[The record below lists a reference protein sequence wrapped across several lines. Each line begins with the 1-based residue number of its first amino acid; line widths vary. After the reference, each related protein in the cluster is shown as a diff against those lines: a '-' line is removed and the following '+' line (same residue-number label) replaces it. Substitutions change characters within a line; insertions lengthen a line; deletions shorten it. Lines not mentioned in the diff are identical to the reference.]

1 MTERQFLITGMPRS
15 GTRFMTAL
23 FRSAGLSA
31 SHEGLFGP
39 LGPNKNVIK
48 NVESSWMSVP
58 YLKEYKHQFKK
69 IIHIT
74 RHPLYVL
81 ASLKRRNF
89 FGRIMD
95 KYDYFVWN
103 HLKSIVMYDNSITAI
118 IQFWIDW
125 NKKIERY
132 ADVRVQIEDINEN
145 KEKFFENLGINIK
158 GKELYKNEKC
168 NTDGETN
175 PIDLGLLKTAGNY
188 KLFKEKAKEYGYDLE
203 P

>member
-1 MTERQFLITGMPRS
+1 MTERQFLVTGTPRS
-15 GTRFMTAL
+15 GTRFMAAL

-39 LGPNKNVIK
+39 LGPNNHVTK
-48 NVESSWMSVP
+48 NVESSWMAMP
-58 YLKEYKHQFKK
+58 YLKEYEYQFKK

-74 RHPLYVL
+74 RNPLYVL

-89 FGRIMD
+89 LGRIMNQW
-95 KYDYFVWN
+95 DYFVWN
-103 HLKSIVMYDNSITAI
+103 HLDSIVMHDDSITAI

-125 NKKIERY
+125 NEKIERY
-132 ADVRVQIEDINEN
+132 AYVRVQIEDINEN
-145 KEKFFENLGINIK
+145 KERFFKNLGINIK
-158 GKELYKNEKC
+158 GKQLYKNEKC

-188 KLFKEKAKEYGYDLE
+188 KLLKEKAKQYGYDLE